1 MTAEW
6 ITPKTDWEDGDYYQ
20 HEDAERFINNLN
32 YLRAL
37 GSPMVLPEA
46 SVLVPRENI
55 GRWLYY
61 SIFNIAFDFSRTI
74 VITRTGSGSSTSIA
88 SVSYDSMFN
97 SIEFDNVH
105 DIFKIGLEILFKLRL
120 LSWYCVEDYYTSA
133 RGYNKYPMYC
143 NDSLRLDYEEAWV
156 NIYPSS
162 TTKILYQGWFL
173 FPRDDRLPD
182 PDEDLL
188 DPLWKSVMHYSIPRP
203 FSIYS
208 SYEYINIQSREL
220 LANQP
225 FFTADVL
232 NRIETYMLE
241 VYNKFNVLRQTF
253 PREDS

>member
-1 MTAEW
+1 MTSEW
-6 ITPKTDWEDGDYYQ
+6 IAPKTDWEDGDYYQ
-20 HEDAERFINNLN
+20 HEDAERFYNNIN

-37 GSPMVLPEA
+37 GSPMVPDDSSL
-46 SVLVPRENI
+46 LVQRERLGGI
-55 GRWLYY
+55 LYY
-61 SIFNIAFDFSRTI
+61 SIYNISFDISKTTE
-74 VITRTGSGSSTSIA
+74 VTYTDSSESQRVVNA
-88 SVSYDSMFN
+88 RYDDMFDN
-97 SIEFDNVH
+97 IDFDNVH

-120 LSWYCVEDYYTSA
+120 LSEYRVIVYSSD

-143 NDSLRLDYEEAWV
+143 NDSIRSDEEDVWV

-162 TTKILYQGWFL
+162 TTKILYSGWFL
-173 FPRDDRLPD
+173 NPYDQRIAD

-208 SYEYINIQSREL
+208 SSEYINIQSREL

-241 VYNKFNVLRQTF
+241 VYNKFNELRQTF